1 MFLIFLLTCL
11 FLSRLLIKYEIDI
24 HVCYNLQNNFF
35 YQNYR
40 SVLFMVNNFTKN
52 KLEKEI
58 QYPILELQNISVE
71 EIDGCQFDSIV
82 ISETK
87 NVNITN
93 FSRFIRLPFP
103 FCILR
108 ICQSVA
114 DISITRQFHEFQN
127 ISMKES
133 DGCRHLKR
141 VQKLKSSPP
150 VYSHL
155 SYKRGAHAYRIE
167 KFHPPQKKSTLH
179 IY

>member
-1 MFLIFLLTCL
+1 MCLDISITYYTEYSKRKKKLHLQRKCFLSSYLHVSLTCL

-82 ISETK
+82 ITRCK
-87 NVNITN
+87 
-93 FSRFIRLPFP
+93 FIRLNPRKKGPFQ
-103 FCILR
+103 FCLPALLGIHR
-108 ICQSVA
+108 NSKQK
-114 DISITRQFHEFQN
+114 EFFRFSEGFL
-127 ISMKES
+127 I
-133 DGCRHLKR
+133 
-141 VQKLKSSPP
+141 
-150 VYSHL
+150 
-155 SYKRGAHAYRIE
+155 
-167 KFHPPQKKSTLH
+167 
-179 IY
+179 